1 MQNWFFF
8 ENPNFKK
15 VNLIKRAHLKKDCQ
29 LFLIKMYWSY
39 FKYNDF
45 LHTLYVYVIPEKKPW
60 DS

>member
-29 LFLIKMYWSY
+29 LFLIKCIEAILNTMISYIRCMYM
-39 FKYNDF
+39 
-45 LHTLYVYVIPEKKPW
+45 
-60 DS
+60 